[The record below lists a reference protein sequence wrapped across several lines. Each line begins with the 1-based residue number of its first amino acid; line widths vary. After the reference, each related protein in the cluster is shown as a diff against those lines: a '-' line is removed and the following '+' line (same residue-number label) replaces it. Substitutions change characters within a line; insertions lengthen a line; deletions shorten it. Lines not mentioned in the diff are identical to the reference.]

1 MRRTSDSRSDSR
13 TGQGRRAR
21 DKLLRGE
28 PSGSPAF
35 AERSSHL
42 DNLLHF
48 VGDDIREAA
57 LSVAGVETYL
67 LRVQEALSLP
77 VVTHRDLEGLVAGC
91 DLEERIADLDGA
103 LASLLGSLN
112 RLRVELVATRSAPE
126 KAPRPSRG
134 DEALAADRV

>member
-21 DKLLRGE
+21 DRLLRGE

-35 AERSSHL
+35 SERSSHL

-57 LSVAGVETYL
+57 LSVAGVEAYL
-67 LRVQEALSLP
+67 VRVQDALALP
-77 VVTHRDLEGLVAGC
+77 AVTHRDLESLVAGC

-112 RLRVELVATRSAPE
+112 RLRVELVATRAAPGE
-126 KAPRPSRG
+126 RP
-134 DEALAADRV
+134 AAGRSEVAAAAE

>member
-1 MRRTSDSRSDSR
+1 MRRTSDSRADSR

-21 DKLLRGE
+21 DRLLRGE

-57 LSVAGVETYL
+57 LSVAGVESYL
-67 LRVQEALSLP
+67 VQVQEVLARAE
-77 VVTHRDLEGLVAGC
+77 VGHRDLEPLVTTC
-91 DLEERIADLDGA
+91 DLEERITELDGA

-112 RLRVELVATRSAPE
+112 RLRVELVATRRAAGEQAQQAAAP
-126 KAPRPSRG
+126 ATRF
-134 DEALAADRV
+134 

>member
-1 MRRTSDSRSDSR
+1 MRRSSDSKPDAR

-21 DKLLRGE
+21 DLLLRGE
-28 PSGSPAF
+28 PSSSLAF
-35 AERSSHL
+35 ERRSSHL

-57 LSVAGVETYL
+57 LSVSGVESYL

-77 VVTHRDLEGLVAGC
+77 AVTHSDLEELVTDC
-91 DLEERIADLDGA
+91 DLEARIGDLDAA

-112 RLRVELVATRSAPE
+112 RLRVEVVANRHACPAE
-126 KAPRPSRG
+126 RHA
-134 DEALAADRV
+134 